1 LTPRE
6 KALID
11 SAYDIRLAK
20 EPEVEIEPSAP
31 NEMDVE
37 SLTPEKVDYERQP
50 EQAELPGILPPTREE
65 KRAARN
71 AEPETVSEEELPEA
85 PQFINDD
92 WLKSLGVLKNAP
104 ILGRLRGKDFTDPAQ
119 RTEIRGEL
127 IEYAANPTVKPVTK
141 KKIQNFVKSPI
152 FAKQAE
158 MFGPRGGILEPAK
171 PAKEVK
177 ENAPKR
183 QGTGNATTKQ
193 GPTGTS
199 TDRSGT
205 QLRPTD
211 NKKDVD
217 TAGTKAPVNRGL
229 APSTGNTTKPE
240 KRAEPKRAPLAKPE
254 AKEKK
259 PKRTDEEKRLIRI
272 ERAVKKREE
281 KEELG
286 NEAWQELATLPVKAF
301 HDVIAKT
308 YESMERNDLDDPDDT
323 DAITALL
330 RTKKPDTPKAS
341 AAKNY
346 FSKMARQVDN
356 LINISFDIAYNTPQ
370 FRTAVAT
377 NKAGEEVRTETDLE
391 GQFFSGMS
399 GPNARLAFKWV
410 SENLSTNAKEKLDE
424 YIEYYKDIKKI
435 ATDKFIA
442 ELFLQPSLGQDET
455 ILEYEEAQ
463 NKEYEE
469 VMRKQLKLESDA
481 VYRLGLP
488 LHPAIQGMLKEGNL
502 VGALN
507 SIAASTEGA
516 QSRIAKLLAGA
527 IGSTKVEI
535 VKNLQDENGNP
546 VPGLYDPATNTI
558 KLDSVD
564 GMRLHVL
571 GHEVVHA
578 ATSHVLANKSHP
590 ATKQLMKL
598 FEEVKPSLDTA
609 YGATS
614 LDEFVAEAFSNPE
627 FQAKLQAI
635 FPTGSTSAW
644 ERFTNTVV
652 NFARNLLGL
661 GPKSVGSAYDQ
672 ADKIISAMLSTAPE
686 TRNAGALYAASALGK
701 GKEILD
707 NMGNMAAKLP
717 GMDQEKIDKFHEF
730 FSGTAYGK
738 AKELVRA
745 SLPLNALAEIAKK
758 YIPMAVKLD
767 ELIQKRSGSENARF
781 QKLEVNVA
789 QAEQWAKANPD
800 LMSTLDDVVYTST
813 LDQVDPSKPRSNY
826 AKDKEQ
832 LATWDKLQ
840 PSWKALGKDGQAIYT
855 MMRDTYAKMYGEIWD
870 VLKNR
875 IDETLTDENAA
886 KELKNEI
893 YVKLF
898 KSGKIDPF
906 FPLTRSGR
914 YKLFYNA
921 FDPNTNTTK
930 PYVEQFESSRER
942 DRAAKEITEAILA
955 DNEAKSE
962 DRRLTPEEAL
972 KLAGIQKFISI
983 SEVNY
988 KNAPPTSFVN
998 SILRTMEVNKVD
1010 AKVTEEVMRLFLN
1023 TLPETSFAQGF
1034 RRRKGTLGFK
1044 RDSIGAMRER
1054 AFSMSRQLSNIEYGA
1069 KFSKLSSDIDEYVIA
1084 HGSDETA
1091 VEFRDELRKR
1101 IDFAIS
1107 PNIPQWSKIATSLGF
1122 NMTLG
1127 LNVSS
1132 ALVNMSQIPLVVLP
1146 WLGGKYGYSETTKAM
1161 GEAGRLYKLS
1171 GLSRNKEAYIEI
1183 EGNKKVKTTAAPSID
1198 NFDFDDKNLPK
1209 EVRELKPLIEMA
1221 REYGQLNRSQIY
1233 DVLDV
1238 DESGSLMTKV
1248 NAVTGWL
1255 FHHGERMNRQ
1265 VTLVAAY
1272 KLELNRLNSNKA
1284 TADEKKLTDEQKQQ
1298 AAAKEALYVTELTNG
1313 GTAAA
1318 AGPRIAQSGIGKVMF
1333 MFKRYGVSMY
1343 YMQYKMAREALQSAD
1358 PEVRRAAWRQI
1369 AGIHASAGLM
1379 AGVRGMPIVGTIAML
1394 YNLFRDDDD
1403 DDFDAAARKWMGELA
1418 FSGGINAVTG
1428 LDIASRIRMTDL
1440 IFRDNSYNR
1449 DQTPI
1454 QAMTEQL
1461 GGPVLGVANRMYRG
1475 YSLIGEGNVERGLEQ
1490 MMPSA
1495 IGNAMKSIRYATEGT
1510 TTLRGDPITGE
1521 VSTWNAGAQ
1530 AFGFAPAE
1538 YTRQLEINAKEKNA
1552 DKDATEQRTK
1562 LLRKF
1567 YIATREGDSGEKEAL
1582 LEEMR
1587 KFTKKHP
1594 GAAIT
1599 GETVLNSMRQHM
1611 ATTSNMYHGVLF
1623 SKGMRSELLKDAAE
1637 YDGES
1642 EDEDE

>member
-1 LTPRE
+1 
-6 KALID
+6 
-11 SAYDIRLAK
+11 
-20 EPEVEIEPSAP
+20 
-31 NEMDVE
+31 
-37 SLTPEKVDYERQP
+37 
-50 EQAELPGILPPTREE
+50 
-65 KRAARN
+65 
-71 AEPETVSEEELPEA
+71 
-85 PQFINDD
+85 
-92 WLKSLGVLKNAP
+92 
-104 ILGRLRGKDFTDPAQ
+104 
-119 RTEIRGEL
+119 
-127 IEYAANPTVKPVTK
+127 
-141 KKIQNFVKSPI
+141 
-152 FAKQAE
+152 
-158 MFGPRGGILEPAK
+158 
-171 PAKEVK
+171 
-177 ENAPKR
+177 
-183 QGTGNATTKQ
+183 
-193 GPTGTS
+193 
-199 TDRSGT
+199 
-205 QLRPTD
+205 
-211 NKKDVD
+211 
-217 TAGTKAPVNRGL
+217 
-229 APSTGNTTKPE
+229 
-240 KRAEPKRAPLAKPE
+240 
-254 AKEKK
+254 
-259 PKRTDEEKRLIRI
+259 
-272 ERAVKKREE
+272 
-281 KEELG
+281 
-286 NEAWQELATLPVKAF
+286 
-301 HDVIAKT
+301 
-308 YESMERNDLDDPDDT
+308 
-323 DAITALL
+323 LL

-356 LINISFDIAYNTPQ
+356 LINISFDIAYNTPK
-370 FRTAVAT
+370 FKTATAI
-377 NKAGEEVRTETDLE
+377 NKEGVEVRTETYLE

-507 SIAASTEGA
+507 SISASTDGA

-590 ATKQLMKL
+590 ATKQLTKL
-598 FEEVKPSLDTA
+598 FEEVKPLLDTA

-635 FPTGSTSAW
+635 IPTGSTSAW

-661 GPKSVGSAYDQ
+661 GPKSVGSAFDQ

-707 NMGNMAAKLP
+707 NMGVMAAKLP
-717 GMDQEKIDKFHEF
+717 GLNEEKIDQFHEF
-730 FSGTAYGK
+730 FSGTAYGALK
-738 AKELVRA
+738 TVVRA

-758 YIPMAVKLD
+758 YIPMATKLD

-789 QAEQWAKANPD
+789 QAEQWAKTNPD
-800 LMSTLDDVVYTST
+800 LMSTLDNVVYTST
-813 LDQVDPSKPRSNY
+813 LNEVDPSKLRSTY

-832 LATWDKLQ
+832 LATWDAMQ
-840 PSWKALGKDGQAIYT
+840 ADWKALGKDGQAIYT
-855 MMRDTYAKMYGEIWD
+855 MMRNTYAEMYGEIWK

-886 KELKNEI
+886 TALKNEVYI
-893 YVKLF
+893 KLF

-942 DRAAKEITEAILA
+942 DRATKEITETILA

-972 KLAGIQKFISI
+972 KLAGIQ
-983 SEVNY
+983 
-988 KNAPPTSFVN
+988 FVN
-998 SILRTMEVNKVD
+998 SILRTMEINKVD

-1132 ALVNMSQIPLVVLP
+1132 ALVNMSQIPLVILP
-1146 WLGGKYGYSETTKAM
+1146 WLGGKYGYSETTKAI

-1171 GLSRNKEAYIEI
+1171 GLSRNKEAYVEI
-1183 EGNKKVKTTAAPSID
+1183 EVDGKKVKKVKTTAAPSID
-1198 NFDFDDKNLPK
+1198 NFDFDDPDVPK
-1209 EVRELKPLIEMA
+1209 EAKELKPLIEMA

-1265 VTLVAAY
+1265 ITLVATY
-1272 KLELNRLNSNKA
+1272 KLELARLNSNKA

-1343 YMQYKMAREALQSAD
+1343 YMQFKMAREALKSAD

-1379 AGVRGMPIVGTIAML
+1379 SGVRGMPAVGFIAMI
-1394 YNLFRDDDD
+1394 YNLFKDDDD
-1403 DDFDAAARKWMGELA
+1403 DDFDAAARKWMGETA

-1461 GGPVLGVANRMYRG
+1461 GGPVLGVANRMFRG
-1475 YSLIGEGNVERGLEQ
+1475 YGLISEGNVERGLEQ

-1510 TTLRGDPITGE
+1510 KTLRGDPITGE
-1521 VSTWNAGAQ
+1521 ISPWNAGAQ

-1552 DKDATEQRTK
+1552 NKDADEEKTK

-1587 KFTKKHP
+1587 KFSKKHP

-1599 GETVLNSMRQHM
+1599 GETVLSSMRQHM
-1611 ATTSNMYHGVLF
+1611 TTTANMYHGVLF

-1642 EDEDE
+1642 EDEEE